1 MNAAVPLRDQAEFD
15 WGYRRLLG
23 EVLRPE
29 QRDAVL
35 GSHVAGYTAAELS
48 AAAAVPLGTMKSHIR
63 AGLRRLESVAA

>member
-1 MNAAVPLRDQAEFD
+1 
-15 WGYRRLLG
+15 
-23 EVLRPE
+23 
-29 QRDAVL
+29 VL